1 MTQPTAAV
9 TSQDINQDIAIDIP
23 ADLARALVTPR
34 SYSNG
39 ETAEAYRWLRAN
51 NPLGRASHEG
61 YDPFWVV
68 TKHEDLFAISRNN
81 KLFLS
86 GERQATLTDQAGDK
100 RAREITGGSPHLVR
114 TLVQMDAPDHPK
126 YRALTQGWF
135 MPQNVKKLE
144 EAIRGIARRNV
155 DKFLVTGGEC
165 DFVRDVALGYPLH
178 VIMSILGVPEEDEPR
193 MLKLTQELF
202 GARDPEQARV
212 MGEMSSEQLAMIL
225 KMILDDFANYFG
237 EISKARLA
245 EPKDDLATVIATA
258 IVDGE
263 PISDR
268 EAAGYYTIVATAG
281 HDTTSTTTA
290 TAMAALADDPKLL
303 QQLKADPSKIGAFID
318 EAIRWAAPVK
328 TFMRSASE
336 DTEMRGR
343 KIAKG
348 DWLMLCYESANR
360 DEEVFD
366 HPYEFRLD
374 RTPNRQLS
382 FGAGGHVCLGQ
393 HLARMEMRILYEELL
408 PHIAS
413 VRRNGEQRVSEG
425 VFVVGLKSLPIA
437 WEADASAPKRQSP
450 SAA

>member
-1 MTQPTAAV
+1 MTQQTAAV
-9 TSQDINQDIAIDIP
+9 TSHDIAIDIP
-23 ADLARALVTPR
+23 EELAQALVTPR

-39 ETAEAYRWLRAN
+39 ETSEAYRWLRAN
-51 NPLGRASHEG
+51 NPLGRANAKG
-61 YDPFWVV
+61 FDPFWVV

-86 GERQATLTDQAGDK
+86 GEKQTTLTDQAVDK

-114 TLVQMDAPDHPK
+114 SLVQMDAPDHPK

-144 EAIRGIARRNV
+144 DAIRDIARKNV
-155 DKFLVTGGEC
+155 RKFLATDGEC
-165 DFVRDVALGYPLH
+165 DFVKDVALGYPLH

-212 MGEMSSEQLAMIL
+212 MGEMSSEQLAMMM
-225 KMILDDFANYFG
+225 KMVLDDFAKYFG

-245 EPKDDLATVIATA
+245 APKDDLATVIATA

-290 TAMAALADDPKLL
+290 TAMAALADDPELL
-303 QQLKADPSKIGAFID
+303 QQLKADPAKIGAFID

-336 DTEMRGR
+336 DTELRGR
-343 KIAKG
+343 QIAKG

-360 DEEVFD
+360 DEDVFEK
-366 HPYEFRLD
+366 PYEFRLD
-374 RTPNRQLS
+374 RSPNRQLS

-413 VRRNGEQRVSEG
+413 VRRNGEQTVSEG

-437 WEADASAPKRQSP
+437 WERDPHAP
-450 SAA
+450 AAGSLAAA

>member
-1 MTQPTAAV
+1 MTQQTAAV
-9 TSQDINQDIAIDIP
+9 TSHDNTIDIP
-23 ADLARALVTPR
+23 ADLARTLVTPR
-34 SYSNG
+34 SYANG
-39 ETAEAYRWLRAN
+39 ETTEAHRWLRAN
-51 NPLGRASHEG
+51 NPLGLASVEG
-61 YDPFWVV
+61 FDPFWVV
-68 TKHEDLFAISRNN
+68 TKHEDLSAISRNN

-86 GERQATLTDQAGDK
+86 GERQTTLTDQAGDK

-114 TLVQMDAPDHPK
+114 SLVQMDAPDHPK
-126 YRALTQGWF
+126 YRALTHGWF

-144 EAIRGIARRNV
+144 DAIRGIARKNV
-155 DKFLVTGGEC
+155 DKFLASDGAC
-165 DFVRDVALGYPLH
+165 DFVKDVALGYPLH
-178 VIMSILGVPEEDEPR
+178 VIMSILGVPEDDELR

-225 KMILDDFANYFG
+225 KMVLDDFATYFG
-237 EISKARLA
+237 AISDARRK

-290 TAMAALADDPKLL
+290 TAMAALADDPELL
-303 QQLKADPSKIGAFID
+303 RQLKADPSKIGAFID

-336 DTEMRGR
+336 DTELRGR

-348 DWLMLCYESANR
+348 DWIMLCYESANR
-360 DEEVFD
+360 DEDVFAQ
-366 HPYEFRLD
+366 PYEFRLD
-374 RTPNRQLS
+374 RSPNRQLS

-413 VRRNGEQRVSEG
+413 VRRNGDQRISEG
-425 VFVVGLKSLPIA
+425 VFVVGLKTLPIA
-437 WEADASAPKRQSP
+437 WERDAT
-450 SAA
+450 AA